1 MRNFL
6 YTLVL
11 LLINPYFLWAAQWEG
26 EYKGEGNLRFGCPQ
40 NDYTKNTNIQ
50 ESQYVLPKDN
60 SLGIFLNI
68 KDGKVSGKIFSI
80 LSGSFCPEVS
90 TKFTQVPLDRKGT
103 FRYSFNIQ
111 TNPAGSIA
119 ITGNLNKKTIS
130 LSSAMI
136 TNTTIKLKKTAGNT
150 LNTNYKGTSPTDPL
164 SAAFKGLS
172 SKTRKNIQIVLKEK
186 GFYKSTIDGLYGQ
199 GTREAILGFFKE
211 KGLSDELK
219 NLDMNRELS
228 LIATHYLSEKK
239 DKKSKNSLS
248 LIVRSGGS
256 NTTSNLSKY
265 KEFCEEIGLKIG
277 TEKFADCVLKAMDKD

>member
-1 MRNFL
+1 M
-6 YTLVL
+6 VL
-11 LLINPYFLWAAQWEG
+11 LLIIPYSLWAVQWEG
-26 EYKGEGNLRFGCPQ
+26 EYQGEGNLRFGCPQ

-50 ESQYVLPKDN
+50 ASQYVLPKNN

-80 LSGSFCPEVS
+80 LSGSYCPEVS
-90 TKFTQVPLDRKGT
+90 TEFTQVPLDRKGT

-111 TNPAGSIA
+111 TNPVGLIA
-119 ITGNLNKKTIS
+119 LRGNLNKKTIS

-150 LNTNYKGTSPTDPL
+150 LNNTYKGTSPTDPV
-164 SAAFKGLS
+164 STAFKGLP

-186 GFYKSTIDGLYGQ
+186 GFYKSTIDGLYGK

-228 LIATHYLSEKK
+228 LIATPSFSEKK

-248 LIVRSGGS
+248 LIVRSEGS